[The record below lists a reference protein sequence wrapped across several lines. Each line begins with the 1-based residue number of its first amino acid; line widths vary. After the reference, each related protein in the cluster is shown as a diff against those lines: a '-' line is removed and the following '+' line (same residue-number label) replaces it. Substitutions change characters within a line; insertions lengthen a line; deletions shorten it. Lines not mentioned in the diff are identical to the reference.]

1 MWDFREW
8 NTGQGTLSRI
18 NYYKHVFIFFP
29 PTTPVCETPPHSNQC
44 CSKDMKFPKL
54 AKITKELWLQSI
66 NHHISSLLEVSCG
79 MMNILCEFLSP
90 EECAH
95 PSGFIHPESSMGTS
109 ELPKF
114 ATALSKA
121 LHLSKLVAIN
131 PVKGYLFSPRAW
143 HRAKPHP
150 VQSGVSKDKKTGKK

>member
-1 MWDFREW
+1 MTKDLDLFKVVWDFRQG

-18 NYYKHVFIFFP
+18 NYYYYKHVFIFFP
-29 PTTPVCETPPHSNQC
+29 PTTPVCETLPHPSHC

-54 AKITKELWLQSI
+54 TKRTKEQCLLSI
-66 NHHISSLLEVSCG
+66 NDHISSLLEVSCG
-79 MMNILCEFLSP
+79 MMNIFCEFLSP

-121 LHLSKLVAIN
+121 LQLPKLVAIK
-131 PVKGYLFSPRAW
+131 PVKGYLFSPRA
-143 HRAKPHP
+143 
-150 VQSGVSKDKKTGKK
+150 